1 MGPPVDMVAAMKHRS
16 AKSILALILA
26 AAATPAA
33 AEPPVASKK
42 LSLSKALRQKPTET
56 GSLDANGAYQL
67 GPAELKF
74 DCKKLTG
81 RIQLRLLSLRDA
93 AAVESSSTA
102 ARAIHGA
109 AGAALGGSIARA
121 DPDAERRRDRAML
134 EAYNKQLAA
143 KGCKT
148 FELEAELR
156 KPPGLDTPAP
166 RGQKA
171 AP

>member
-1 MGPPVDMVAAMKHRS
+1 MKHGR
-16 AKSILALILA
+16 ACSILALLLA
-26 AAATPAA
+26 TAATPTL
-33 AEPPVASKK
+33 AELPAASKN
-42 LSLSKALRQKPTET
+42 LSVSKAVRQKPTET
-56 GSLDANGAYQL
+56 GALDGNGVYQL

-102 ARAIHGA
+102 ARVIHGA
-109 AGAALGGSIARA
+109 AGAALGGSTARA
-121 DPDAERRRDRAML
+121 DPDADRRRDRAMV
-134 EAYNKQLAA
+134 EAYNRQLAA

-148 FELEAELR
+148 FDLEAELR